1 MKALKE
7 LMDLKGRKAMLT
19 GGTGHIGL
27 AFSEALVELGA
38 VVAIADQNKEEC
50 QKRADE
56 LNQLGP
62 GRAWS
67 LPINLLEEQSTRQ
80 AVQTAIQKEG
90 GLDILI
96 HCAAFVGTTNFPG
109 WGVPFD
115 QQSLTAW
122 DAALRVNLSS
132 AFILAQ
138 EGRQALESSG
148 HGSIILVSSIYGMV
162 GPDMSLYDGTAMANP
177 AGYGAS
183 KAGLLQLT
191 RYLATVFAPKVRV
204 NAITPG
210 GVWRGQQELF
220 VNRYEKRTPLAR
232 MGVEEDFKGAVAY
245 LASDLSS
252 YVTGQN
258 LIVDGGWTA
267 W

>member
-1 MKALKE
+1 MKSITE
-7 LMDLKGRKAMLT
+7 LMSLKGRKALLT
-19 GGTGHIGL
+19 GGAGHIGL
-27 AFSEALVELGA
+27 ALSQTLVELGA
-38 VVAIADQNKEEC
+38 IVAIADMYEEDC
-50 QKRADE
+50 KKRAGE
-56 LNQLGP
+56 LNEIGI
-62 GRAWS
+62 GRAWA
-67 LPINLLEEQSTRQ
+67 LPVNLLEEQSTRQ
-80 AVQTAIQKEG
+80 AVKTAIQQEG

-122 DAALRVNLSS
+122 DAALRVNLSA
-132 AFILAQ
+132 AFIMAQ
-138 EGRQALESSG
+138 ESHQALEISG
-148 HGSIILVSSIYGMV
+148 HGSVIFVSSIYGMV
-162 GPDMSLYDGTAMANP
+162 GPDMSLYEATTMTNP

-210 GVWRGQQELF
+210 GVWRGQPELF
-220 VNRYEKRTPLAR
+220 VNRYEKRTPMGR

-245 LASDLSS
+245 LASDLSA

-258 LIVDGGWTA
+258 LVVDGGWTA